1 MVIVLSEQLFNNLFT
16 KNQVTFSTSSFAI
29 AILVSLGL
37 GFVLAMV
44 YKYRTLYTKEF
55 VLTLILLPSLISII
69 IFMVNGNLG
78 TSVAV
83 AGTFSLIRFRSAA
96 GGSKELLSVFMATA
110 IGLAVGM
117 GYIVLAI
124 VFTLILSGV
133 LIAFE
138 QSSFVKPSSTRRQVQ
153 LVVPMDF
160 DYELLIEGML
170 SQACRES
177 ELVSVKSKAKTEK
190 IQLDYLVDLKQEVSD
205 KQFVD
210 SLKTFKADL
219 DIALSKTASK
229 KKIL

>member
-124 VFTLILSGV
+124 VFNLILSGV

>member
-124 VFTLILSGV
+124 VFTLILSGI

>member
-1 MVIVLSEQLFNNLFT
+1 MSEQLFNNLFT

-210 SLKTFKADL
+210 SQNF
-219 DIALSKTASK
+219 
-229 KKIL
+229 

>member
-1 MVIVLSEQLFNNLFT
+1 
-16 KNQVTFSTSSFAI
+16 
-29 AILVSLGL
+29 
-37 GFVLAMV
+37 
-44 YKYRTLYTKEF
+44 
-55 VLTLILLPSLISII
+55 
-69 IFMVNGNLG
+69 MVNGNLG

>member
-1 MVIVLSEQLFNNLFT
+1 MSEQLFNNLFT

-190 IQLDYLVDLKQEVSD
+190 IQLDYLVDLRQEVSD

>member
-1 MVIVLSEQLFNNLFT
+1 MIVLSEQLFNNLFT

>member
-1 MVIVLSEQLFNNLFT
+1 MSEQLFNNLFT

>member
-1 MVIVLSEQLFNNLFT
+1 MSEQLFNNLFT

-69 IFMVNGNLG
+69 FFMVNGNLG

>member
-1 MVIVLSEQLFNNLFT
+1 MSEQLFNNLFT

-219 DIALSKTASK
+219 DIALSKTAYK

>member
-1 MVIVLSEQLFNNLFT
+1 MSEQLFNNLFT

-153 LVVPMDF
+153 LVVSMDF

>member
-1 MVIVLSEQLFNNLFT
+1 MIVLSEQLFNNLFT

-177 ELVSVKSKAKTEK
+177 ELVSVKSKAKT
-190 IQLDYLVDLKQEVSD
+190 
-205 KQFVD
+205 
-210 SLKTFKADL
+210 
-219 DIALSKTASK
+219 
-229 KKIL
+229 

>member
-1 MVIVLSEQLFNNLFT
+1 MSEQLFNNLFT

-170 SQACRES
+170 SQACREA

-190 IQLDYLVDLKQEVSD
+190 SQFDYLVDLKQEVSD

>member
-55 VLTLILLPSLISII
+55 VLTLILLPSLISLI

>member
-1 MVIVLSEQLFNNLFT
+1 MSEQLFNNLFT

-78 TSVAV
+78 TSAAV

>member
-1 MVIVLSEQLFNNLFT
+1 MSEQLFNNLFT

-124 VFTLILSGV
+124 VFTLILSGI

>member
-1 MVIVLSEQLFNNLFT
+1 VVIVLSEQLFNNLFT

>member
-1 MVIVLSEQLFNNLFT
+1 
-16 KNQVTFSTSSFAI
+16 
-29 AILVSLGL
+29 
-37 GFVLAMV
+37 
-44 YKYRTLYTKEF
+44 
-55 VLTLILLPSLISII
+55 
-69 IFMVNGNLG
+69 
-78 TSVAV
+78 
-83 AGTFSLIRFRSAA
+83 
-96 GGSKELLSVFMATA
+96 MATA
-110 IGLAVGM
+110 IGLSVGM